1 MEATPRIAV
10 GPIVALLGFG
20 LWAAV
25 ALAALVA
32 FFGPFVNTFRDAMEI
47 DESRRNVS
55 FYGHFTIQTF

>member
-10 GPIVALLGFG
+10 GPIFVALLGFG

-32 FFGPFVNTFRDAMEI
+32 FFGPC
-47 DESRRNVS
+47 
-55 FYGHFTIQTF
+55 